1 MENWK
6 ERLVKETLELNERFL
21 KLGKFIDK
29 DDFSKLDLEVQT
41 LMKNQKNAMELYLYF
56 LVKRIE
62 LYGIELPFTVNLK
75 TKP

>member
-1 MENWK
+1 MEDWK
-6 ERLVKETLELNERFL
+6 DRLVKEILELNERFL

-29 DDFSKLDLEVQT
+29 DDFSKLDLDMQT

-62 LYGIELPFTVNLK
+62 FYGIDLPFAVDLK
-75 TKP
+75 R